1 MMTRRPYL
9 LIPALLALVACGD
22 SQAPQTEAGANGSSD
37 VGVTATEIL
46 IGSHTDLSGPIA
58 IWGVGATNGA
68 RMRID
73 EVNKNGGVHGRQIR
87 FIVEDSQYQ
96 VPQAIRAANKLIHR
110 DKVFAILLAAGT
122 PMNNAVMETQFREGV
137 PNLFP
142 LTAARSMVTPFR
154 KLMVT
159 QMGIYYDEIR
169 AAVRHFIESEGKST
183 PCVIYQDT
191 DYGQEIL
198 EGAQDQAAAMGIE
211 IAATSAHK
219 PTESEFTAAILRLR
233 SAGCDLVLMGTVH
246 RDTILVL
253 EAARKNGWEDVAW
266 VGNEA
271 AYGQVIA
278 EQESGAGEGYYAF
291 VHIAKMYKDDNLAPA
306 VRDWWDAYVERFGD
320 DPGIPAMEGFR
331 AADLVVLALEKAGPE
346 LTRES
351 FVAALEGI
359 AEYNDIFGYKL
370 GFGPNDHS
378 GVAES
383 TLSQVQNG
391 RWVTLAESITY

>member
-278 EQESGAGEGYYAF
+278 DQESGSGEGYYAF
-291 VHIAKMYKDDNLAPA
+291 VPLALLYEDDEMAPA
-306 VRDWWDAYVERFGD
+306 VRAWYEGYQNEFGAS
-320 DPGIPAMEGFR
+320 PGLPAMVGYR
-331 AADLVVLALEKAGPE
+331 GADLTVKALEAAGAD
-346 LTRES
+346 LTREGLI
-351 FVAALEGI
+351 AAVE
-359 AEYNDIFGYKL
+359 AMSEYTDIFGYTL
-370 GFGPNDHS
+370 TFGPEDHK
-378 GVAES
+378 GVDGS
-383 TLSQVQNG
+383 VLSQIQDG
-391 RWVTLAESITY
+391 RWVTLGTSISY